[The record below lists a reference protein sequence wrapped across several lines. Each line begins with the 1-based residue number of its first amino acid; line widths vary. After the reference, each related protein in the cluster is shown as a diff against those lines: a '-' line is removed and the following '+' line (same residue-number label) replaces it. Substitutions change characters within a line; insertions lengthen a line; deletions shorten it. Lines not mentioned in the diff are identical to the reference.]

1 MDNKITKKR
10 LSEFIQYEWI
20 KIVALALCVCLAW
33 RLVFISIGAVGN
45 RLTIGQQF
53 NIYYSSDIDGN
64 CLTSAQAD
72 FGLNAGVLSYEVQEF
87 SVSQLDSSYTS
98 TQLTV
103 WLSEGFGDLM
113 ICSNKTTENRK
124 VSFFEDLLDHYG
136 SNTDF
141 DTLYQ
146 DAYSYAENFMKD
158 KTASDPLALTNIDG
172 EKVKSAFRER
182 LGDDNRFKTAEQ
194 KADGEKKE
202 QARIEKHFYNVKA
215 LGKILTEDI
224 FVEYVKYS
232 ASYLNGNQ
240 TVKDRL
246 KENYEEELSSEKPA
260 KKYAIDFSKIPQ
272 TEGKSSI
279 AKYGVLFGETEE
291 NHAVLTVFDSKR
303 FQPDLHYETL
313 SVIVEIIKNTTNILE
328 DL

>member
-20 KIVALALCVCLAW
+20 KILALALCVCLVW

-72 FGLNAGVLSYEVQEF
+72 FGLNSGVLSYEVQEF

-98 TQLTV
+98 TQLTA

-113 ICSNKTTENRK
+113 ICSNKTTENKK
-124 VSFFEDLLDHYG
+124 VSFFEDLIDNYG
-136 SNTDF
+136 ANTDF

-146 DAYSYAENFMKD
+146 DAYAYAETFMID
-158 KTASDPLALTNIDG
+158 KTASDPLSLENIDDN
-172 EKVKSAFRER
+172 KVKSAFTKR
-182 LGDDNRFKTAEQ
+182 LSDDNRFKTAEQ
-194 KADGEKKE
+194 KVAGEKKE
-202 QARIEKHFYNVKA
+202 KARIEKHFYNVKA
-215 LGKILTEDI
+215 LKKILAQDI

-232 ASYLNGNQ
+232 ATYLNGNQ
-240 TVKDRL
+240 QIKDRL
-246 KENYEEELSSEKPA
+246 KDEYEAELNKDNPA

-279 AKYGVLFGETEE
+279 SKYGVLYGETEK
-291 NHAVLTVFDSKR
+291 NSAVLTVFDSKK
-303 FQPDLHYETL
+303 FQPDLQYETL

-328 DL
+328 NL